1 MSSDLTFKPTPCQY
15 ITITYK
21 VKNDRTFSSI
31 ISEDFDYA
39 LLYGCNSAETPMI
52 HNPCAL
58 NFRLG
63 RFCLKSLADTT
74 AELSK

>member
-31 ISEDFDYA
+31 ISEYFDYA
-39 LLYGCNSAETPMI
+39 LLG
-52 HNPCAL
+52 L
-58 NFRLG
+58 
-63 RFCLKSLADTT
+63 
-74 AELSK
+74 